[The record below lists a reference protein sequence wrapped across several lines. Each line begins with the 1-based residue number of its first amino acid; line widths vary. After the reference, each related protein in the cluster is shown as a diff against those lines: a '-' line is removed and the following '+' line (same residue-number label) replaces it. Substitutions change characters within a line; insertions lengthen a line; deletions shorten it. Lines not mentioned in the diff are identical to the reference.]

1 MRVHVSTIIHKKTV
15 FNEYIGNDR
24 IMYNIEKYYPGS
36 RNQDYSISNL
46 VLYIMSVIQI
56 SNKECIENYKTTVPI
71 NLKWLDYSPF
81 IRKMIHLYQAYGL

>member
-24 IMYNIEKYYPGS
+24 IMYNIIEKHYLGS
-36 RNQDYSISNL
+36 RSISNL
-46 VLYIMSVIQI
+46 VLHIKSVIQI

-71 NLKWLDYSPF
+71 NLK
-81 IRKMIHLYQAYGL
+81 